1 MNDSDAVMAMLL
13 GVAKLVRSTKMLR
26 KVAKV
31 FSKDLACSGYCRYSF
46 QNVFV
51 LKKTVIISTGRLFGN
66 SN

>member
-31 FSKDLACSGYCRYSF
+31 FSKDLTCPGYWYSF
-46 QNVFV
+46 QIFICVEENCDYFHWAIVWE
-51 LKKTVIISTGRLFGN
+51 L
-66 SN
+66 